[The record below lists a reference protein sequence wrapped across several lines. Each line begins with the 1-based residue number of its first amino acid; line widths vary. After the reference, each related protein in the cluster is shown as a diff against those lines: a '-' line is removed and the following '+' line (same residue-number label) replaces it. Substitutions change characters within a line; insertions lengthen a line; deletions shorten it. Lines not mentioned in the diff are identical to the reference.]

1 MSYENEIEDE
11 ENRRLQTTFRKG
23 WPNAYANAIRDVG
36 LVVDAVERLGDDA
49 EVSQV
54 AFIAAIKKQQREVIT
69 FRDELTEKN
78 RRVVLLTKELFD
90 DFKLKIDNS
99 TAMLDHSRRKM
110 EMHYVACASDLQ
122 KQQADFLGMLI
133 TRQQSIED
141 DRRSLD
147 EAKRD
152 WMAKKS
158 NERAEIFADRK
169 ALTDEVKHFW
179 NLGVWSRIFVPKA
192 LRELSKK
199 HADSAT

>member
-1 MSYENEIEDE
+1 MYNEKEIEDE
-11 ENRRLQTTFRKG
+11 ENRCLQTTFRKG

-36 LVVDAVERLGDDA
+36 LVVDAVERLGDEA
-49 EVSQV
+49 GAKQV
-54 AFIAAIKKQQREVIT
+54 AVIAAIKKQQEEVVE
-69 FRDELTEKN
+69 FRKDLAEQN
-78 RRVVLLTKELFD
+78 RRIASLAKALFD
-90 DFKLKIDNS
+90 DFKLKLDIS
-99 TAMLDHSRRKM
+99 TADLDHSRRKM
-110 EMHYVACASDLQ
+110 EMHHIAFASDLQ

-147 EAKRD
+147 KAKRD